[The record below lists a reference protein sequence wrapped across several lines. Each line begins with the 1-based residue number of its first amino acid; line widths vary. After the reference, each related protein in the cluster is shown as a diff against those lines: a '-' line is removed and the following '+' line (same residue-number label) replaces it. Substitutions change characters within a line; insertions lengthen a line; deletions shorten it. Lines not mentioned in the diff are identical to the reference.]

1 MSELTKND
9 IAVRDIEINEEG
21 TGVSAYIETWFDVDK
36 KFGTKVANEED
47 TWINFYA
54 EYLPQ
59 NDDLKC
65 TYIVDGPHNSE
76 EYSYIPTSAEK
87 ELIISLMNEACERQE
102 NCSLSE
108 LINKFSDS
116 SEITMI

>member
-1 MSELTKND
+1 MSELTKNN

-36 KFGTKVANEED
+36 KFGTQVANEED
-47 TWINFYA
+47 TWVNFYA

-59 NDDLKC
+59 KDELKC
-65 TYIVDGPHNSE
+65 TYIVDGPNTCE
-76 EYSYIPTSAEK
+76 ESSYNPTSAEK

-102 NCSLSE
+102 NCNLSE